1 MPSNIKTAPMIITAR
16 FMSEHLSTCLV
27 KLGSLAFGASKHTP
41 TPYGRRGNRSVK
53 ARRLRTACGGS
64 SSGFLGSLGGCRG
77 LTAPSG
83 LGRRGGSLADQFGRH
98 HTRNKQLGTM
108 IVEINGG
115 ALLIRRGHDS
125 QAVHLMLDGLPF
137 LHCLHNVLL
146 DKLRG
151 IKLVWWVPR
160 LGSQGTRI

>member
-1 MPSNIKTAPMIITAR
+1 MPSNTKTAPLIIRAR
-16 FMSEHLSTCLV
+16 FMSEHLSTCPGQF
-27 KLGSLAFGASKHTP
+27 GSLAFRSKHAP
-41 TPYGRRGNRSVK
+41 TPYGRWGNRSVK

-83 LGRRGGSLADQFGRH
+83 LGRRGGSLADQLGRH

-115 ALLIRRGHDS
+115 ALLIRRSHDS
-125 QAVHLMLDGLPF
+125 
-137 LHCLHNVLL
+137 
-146 DKLRG
+146 
-151 IKLVWWVPR
+151 
-160 LGSQGTRI
+160 